1 MSVTSKRRFQIT
13 FPVILIS
20 VFFLHAS
27 FMAFKGLPKLD
38 MIFFKKNDRM
48 VLNIHRVKTPR
59 IENPITTRNVPVR
72 NVKSYASAPEI
83 GKMKL
88 NDLAIPSAAPDKIV
102 RPGTR
107 PETLSKKAI
116 TQISMQ
122 DNSFKDYA
130 KSYPS
135 GIADLSS
142 VKIGAFKITDA
153 AIGIENPDGV
163 EPDELNQ
170 NELVYY
176 GFQKRMLVGLI
187 TSIVKESEKFSDKHR
202 NYTLG
207 PNTKIHMTARLTYD
221 TEGNVKQI
229 KMIRWTHLDE
239 IQDVFE
245 NSMKNLNRLNN
256 PPKMLWSKSGEF
268 NVFYTWIIST
278 NG

>member
-1 MSVTSKRRFQIT
+1 MSVASKRRFQIT
-13 FPVILIS
+13 YPIILMS
-20 VFFLHAS
+20 VLFLHAS

-38 MIFFKKNDRM
+38 LIFFKKDDRM
-48 VLNIHRVKTPR
+48 VLNIRRVKAPR
-59 IENPITTRNVPVR
+59 IENPITTTNLPVR
-72 NVKSYASAPEI
+72 NVKSGAAQPEI
-83 GKMKL
+83 GKMQL
-88 NDLAIPSAAPDKIV
+88 NDLAIPSSVPEKMA

-107 PETLSKKAI
+107 PEPLAKKAI
-116 TQISMQ
+116 TQISMK

-142 VKIGAFKITDA
+142 VNIAGFKITDA

-187 TSIVKESEKFSDKHR
+187 NSVMKEAEKFSQKHR
-202 NYTLG
+202 NY
-207 PNTKIHMTARLTYD
+207 KIEANLKIQMTARLTYD
-221 TEGNVKQI
+221 SEGNVKQI
-229 KMIRWTHLDE
+229 KMIRWTHLNE
-239 IQDVFE
+239 IQGVFE

-278 NG
+278 